1 MSKKHILI
9 RTVSVI
15 NITHKKQFAPDNLKH
30 LTTTIQN
37 ENHNKACGLS
47 FVQIVNFISTMVRL
61 KR

>member
-37 ENHNKACGLS
+37 EM
-47 FVQIVNFISTMVRL
+47 QITIKRDFNSTMVRL
-61 KR
+61 KEMAK

>member
-37 ENHNKACGLS
+37 EM
-47 FVQIVNFISTMVRL
+47 QITI
-61 KR
+61 KRVVYHLCKLLILFPRWCD